1 MKFRPLILLSLL
13 VISCTA
19 FSQNVKTVKVKKTDL
34 KRDVEMVTDKGT
46 LILRLSDSTPLHR
59 DNFIRLT
66 KSGFFDGI
74 TFHRVIKNFMI
85 QAGDPNTKH
94 PDSAASVGS
103 GGPGYII
110 PAEIIPGMFH
120 HKGALAAARM
130 GDQVN
135 PQRESSGSQFY
146 IVQGKVFT
154 PAGLDSLQ
162 NGRLRGYII
171 PEEHRKVYTTIGGAP
186 HLDNQYTVF
195 GRLIEGYDVLDA
207 IAEVKTNQRDRP
219 EEDVRIIK
227 ARMIK
232 RKKNR

>member
-103 GGPGYII
+103 GGPGYTI

-171 PEEHRKVYTTIGGAP
+171 PEELRKVYTTIGGAP

>member
-19 FSQNVKTVKVKKTDL
+19 SSQNVKTVKVKKTDL

-46 LILRLSDSTPLHR
+46 LILRLSDSTPQHR

-74 TFHRVIKNFMI
+74 SFHRVINNFMI
-85 QAGDPNTKH
+85 QGGDPNTRI
-94 PDSAASVGS
+94 PDSSASIGS
-103 GGPGYII
+103 GGPGYTI
-110 PAEIIPGMFH
+110 PAEIVPGMFH

-135 PQRESSGSQFY
+135 PERASSGSQFY

-154 PAGLDSLQ
+154 VGALDSLER
-162 NGRLRGYII
+162 GRLRGY
-171 PEEHRKVYTTIGGAP
+171 K
-186 HLDNQYTVF
+186 
-195 GRLIEGYDVLDA
+195 
-207 IAEVKTNQRDRP
+207 
-219 EEDVRIIK
+219 
-227 ARMIK
+227 
-232 RKKNR
+232 

>member
-103 GGPGYII
+103 GGPGYTI

-162 NGRLRGYII
+162 NGRLRGYIF

>member
-103 GGPGYII
+103 GGPGYTI

-146 IVQGKVFT
+146 IVQGRVFT

>member
-85 QAGDPNTKH
+85 QAGDPITKH

-103 GGPGYII
+103 GGPGYTI

>member
-1 MKFRPLILLSLL
+1 
-13 VISCTA
+13 
-19 FSQNVKTVKVKKTDL
+19 
-34 KRDVEMVTDKGT
+34 
-46 LILRLSDSTPLHR
+46 
-59 DNFIRLT
+59 
-66 KSGFFDGI
+66 
-74 TFHRVIKNFMI
+74 
-85 QAGDPNTKH
+85 
-94 PDSAASVGS
+94 
-103 GGPGYII
+103 
-110 PAEIIPGMFH
+110 
-120 HKGALAAARM
+120 LATARM

-162 NGRLRGYII
+162 KGRLRGYII

-207 IAEVKTNQRDRP
+207 IAEVKTNQRDLP

-227 ARMIK
+227 ARIIK
-232 RKKNR
+232 RKKNRLRLLLNYNSNICKN

>member
-103 GGPGYII
+103 GGPGYTI

-146 IVQGKVFT
+146 IVHGKVFT

>member
-103 GGPGYII
+103 GGPGYTI

>member
-1 MKFRPLILLSLL
+1 SRRRH
-13 VISCTA
+13 TR
-19 FSQNVKTVKVKKTDL
+19 FSRDWSSDVCSSDL
-34 KRDVEMVTDKGT
+34 
-46 LILRLSDSTPLHR
+46 
-59 DNFIRLT
+59 
-66 KSGFFDGI
+66 
-74 TFHRVIKNFMI
+74 I

-103 GGPGYII
+103 GGPGYTI

-219 EEDVRIIK
+219 EEDV
-227 ARMIK
+227 
-232 RKKNR
+232 

>member
-19 FSQNVKTVKVKKTDL
+19 SSQNVKTVKVKKTDL

-46 LILRLSDSTPLHR
+46 LILRLSDSTSLHR

-103 GGPGYII
+103 GGPGYTI

-146 IVQGKVFT
+146 IVQGRVFT

>member
-46 LILRLSDSTPLHR
+46 LILRLSDSTSLHR

-103 GGPGYII
+103 GGPGYTI

-171 PEEHRKVYTTIGGAP
+171 PEELRKVYTTIGGAP

>member
-46 LILRLSDSTPLHR
+46 LILRLSDSTSLHR

-103 GGPGYII
+103 GGPGYTI

>member
-103 GGPGYII
+103 GGPGYTI

-219 EEDVRIIK
+219 QEDVRIIK